1 MPEIDL
7 RGGPL
12 SSGFPREEQFISRE
26 LYYLLAIFSASPKL
40 AQLRQSLEGGCVYGW
55 SIRSFEYPEVGR
67 ILLGI
72 ASMVRNDW
80 DADPGRIESILSMLH
95 PNDGVGVLVPISR
108 DRRTSS
114 PSRFEN
120 PSTRSFM
127 PRRSTLIGAKVRQ
140 STTATSTREY
150 FCTVTSPALCGKPR
164 LRSTH
169 GQRRCT
175 RLCSE
180 AGAIQRA
187 NAFTRRGA
195 GVRLR
200 LTHPH
205 IPLLDG
211 RKSAP
216 QQTVA
221 ADGSLELRLSGPQ
234 LNGKWLGGRRAS
246 CSRAQEREGSHR
258 GS

>member
-95 PNDGVGVLVPISR
+95 PNDGVGVLVPDLARPANFVSLTLRESLNKILHAQTINL
-108 DRRTSS
+108 DRSEG
-114 PSRFEN
+114 PSIYHGHLN
-120 PSTRSFM
+120 PRVFLYGDKSGALWKA
-127 PRRSTLIGAKVRQ
+127 TLEIYSWAEKVH
-140 STTATSTREY
+140 SI
-150 FCTVTSPALCGKPR
+150 V
-164 LRSTH
+164 
-169 GQRRCT
+169 
-175 RLCSE
+175 
-180 AGAIQRA
+180 
-187 NAFTRRGA
+187 
-195 GVRLR
+195 
-200 LTHPH
+200 
-205 IPLLDG
+205 
-211 RKSAP
+211 
-216 QQTVA
+216 
-221 ADGSLELRLSGPQ
+221 
-234 LNGKWLGGRRAS
+234 
-246 CSRAQEREGSHR
+246 
-258 GS
+258 